1 MFFRSSHLF
10 SFIMVAHL
18 SHSDLAAIDF
28 SLFLSYSCI
37 TGIAVPDFTERRNV
51 KGLILLSRHIP
62 DIVRIPART
71 ELF

>member
-1 MFFRSSHLF
+1 MLQSLIF
-10 SFIMVAHL
+10 L
-18 SHSDLAAIDF
+18 SPLSGYLTIDF
-28 SLFLSYSCI
+28 YLCLSYSGI

-62 DIVRIPART
+62 DIVRIPVRT